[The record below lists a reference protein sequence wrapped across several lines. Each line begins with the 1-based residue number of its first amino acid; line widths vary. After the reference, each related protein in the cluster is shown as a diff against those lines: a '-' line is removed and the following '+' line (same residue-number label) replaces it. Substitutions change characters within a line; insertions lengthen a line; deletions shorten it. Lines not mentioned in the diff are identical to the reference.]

1 MEPLKELL
9 KHLNKLSRSILN
21 ELGKNEPSLEFLDE
35 KLEERGTY
43 INRLSNF
50 NDIEEVTSLS
60 SEERSNLKALFD
72 EFTLLNENIQGSLDQ
87 ILNRYKKEL
96 ADATKQRK
104 AEDGYR
110 ILKKPDISYY

>member
-9 KHLNKLSRSILN
+9 KQLNRLSRSILN
-21 ELGKNEPSLEFLDE
+21 ELGKNEPSLNFLNE

-43 INRLSNF
+43 INRLKNV
-50 NDIEEVTSLS
+50 NGIKEIESLS
-60 SEERSNLKALFD
+60 SEERSSLKALFD

-87 ILNRYKKEL
+87 ILNRYQKEL

-110 ILKKPDISYY
+110 ILKEPDISYY